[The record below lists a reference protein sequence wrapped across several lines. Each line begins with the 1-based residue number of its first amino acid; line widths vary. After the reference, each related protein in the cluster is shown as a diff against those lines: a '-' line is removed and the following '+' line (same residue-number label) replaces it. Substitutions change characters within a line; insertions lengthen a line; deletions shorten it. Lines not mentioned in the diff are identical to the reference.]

1 MKTKVH
7 VPFSHVMEVK
17 FNVFKVLGVIHFFV
31 PNRLQHLLLVL
42 LDEVWP
48 VVDESHSLDAAPFPY
63 EGDFSVKIDN
73 LLLFVRSFFEH
84 ISQVAVSL
92 FDSLI
97 LDNFIS
103 SLLGDELP
111 HLFAPLADPTRRGE
125 TVSVI
130 DIFAVLA
137 CHFLALFC

>member
-1 MKTKVH
+1 MKAKVH

-17 FNVFKVLGVIHFFV
+17 FNIFKVFGVIHFFV
-31 PNRLQHLLLVL
+31 PDRLQHLLLVL

-48 VVDESHSLDAAPFPY
+48 VVDEGHSLDAAPFPY
-63 EGDFSVKIDN
+63 EADFGIEIDN
-73 LLLFVRSFFEH
+73 LLLFVGSFEH

-125 TVSVI
+125 AVSVV
-130 DIFAVLA
+130 DVFAVLA
-137 CHFLALFC
+137 CHFPALFC